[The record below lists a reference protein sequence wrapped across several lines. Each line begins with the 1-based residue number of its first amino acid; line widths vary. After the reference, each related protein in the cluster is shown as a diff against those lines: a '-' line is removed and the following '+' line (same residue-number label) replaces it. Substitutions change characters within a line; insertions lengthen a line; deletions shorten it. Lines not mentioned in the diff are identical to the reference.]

1 MNTTSQIGPDPQ
13 SNRPAPGQAGSRAP
27 TADHFAPAGRAKAAL
42 AGVLLA
48 TAMIAL
54 MLAVGEIALRLAG
67 YRPPVFIDSSV
78 KGTYH
83 FAPGAAFDYV
93 GYHPGSP
100 VEFRIPVRLNSNGFN
115 DKDYPAARPRP
126 GASRVLVLGDS
137 YVAAMEVRQ
146 REAFH
151 KLREE
156 RLNAEDPLGSG
167 SYEVI
172 ALGQGNRAQKKQLEW
187 LHEFGPRYRP
197 DLVLLVFF
205 CGNDIM
211 ENSPALFERARNYG
225 RFQLRLA
232 TLKVDFYNRLFRV
245 RSSRLNGFIADR
257 AATLYASHL
266 YLFDREVTRAQ
277 LESPDAEVYRA
288 PPSPEWL
295 EAWKTTAGLLAQI
308 MSEAESQGSA
318 FALSVVSGPQALSE
332 VTQERLKRGR
342 SGIDPLQPERW
353 VMEWSAENR
362 VAALSLGSA
371 LRATDVEKAFWRHDA
386 HLTPFGHRV
395 VADALYPFLLRVL
408 RERRGDSGR
417 PEPHLHV
424 SFRR

>member
-1 MNTTSQIGPDPQ
+1 MTNP
-13 SNRPAPGQAGSRAP
+13 SRSAE
-27 TADHFAPAGRAKAAL
+27 RAKAAL
-42 AGVLLA
+42 AGIILA
-48 TAMIAL
+48 TATIAL
-54 MLAVGEIALRLAG
+54 MLAAGEIALRLAG
-67 YRPPVFIDSSV
+67 YHPPVFIDSSV

-100 VEFRIPVRLNSNGFN
+100 EEFRVKVRLNHSGFN
-115 DKDYPAARPRP
+115 DKDYPAERPDP
-126 GASRVLVLGDS
+126 GTSRVLVLGDS
-137 YVAAMEVRQ
+137 YVAAMEVRR

-151 KLREE
+151 KLLEE

-172 ALGQGNRAQKKQLEW
+172 ALGQGNRAQKQQLEW
-187 LHEFGPRYRP
+187 LREFGPRYRP

-211 ENSPALFERARNYG
+211 ENSPTLFERAKQFG
-225 RFQLRLA
+225 RFQLHLA
-232 TLKVDFYNRLFRV
+232 TLKVDLYNRFFRV
-245 RSSRLNGFIADR
+245 RSSRLNGFLAER

-277 LESPDAEVYRA
+277 LESPDAEVYQA

-295 EAWKTTAGLLAQI
+295 EAWETTENLLAQI
-308 MSEAESQGSA
+308 KREAESQGA
-318 FALSVVSGPQALSE
+318 GFALSVISGPQAISE
-332 VTQERLKRGR
+332 VTQERLEQGMRGT
-342 SGIDPLQPERW
+342 DLLQPERW
-353 VMEWSAENR
+353 VLEWSAKNR
-362 VAALSLGSA
+362 DAALSLGGT
-371 LRATDVEKAFWRHDA
+371 LRAADVKKVFWRYDA

-395 VADALYPFLLRVL
+395 VADALYPFLLQVL
-408 RERRGDSGR
+408 RERPGGRGR

-424 SFRR
+424 SLRR